1 MNEHPLVRMNV
12 LLSDN
17 EPLVQMMN
25 DIREK
30 KTDDILIFTFDL
42 PDDYQKISS
51 APFMRLTEIYLHNT
65 FYNDDESAHYRF
77 LFAVEVFGVT
87 MNDTH
92 KLSNEV
98 IKIIKQSNGRCYD
111 RFLDKDDELN
121 IYHNMLKFEIIL
133 NEEG

>member
-1 MNEHPLVRMNV
+1 MNEHPLVRMTV

-77 LFAVEVFGVT
+77 LFAVEVFGAT

-92 KLSNEV
+92 KVSNEV
-98 IKIIKQSNGRCYD
+98 IKIIKQHNGRCYD

-133 NEEG
+133 NEEE

>member
-1 MNEHPLVRMNV
+1 MNV

-77 LFAVEVFGVT
+77 LFAVEVFGAT

-92 KLSNEV
+92 KVSNEV
-98 IKIIKQSNGRCYD
+98 IKIIKQRNGRCYD

-133 NEEG
+133 NEEE

>member
-1 MNEHPLVRMNV
+1 MNEHPLVRMTV

-42 PDDYQKISS
+42 PDDYQKTSS

-77 LFAVEVFGVT
+77 LFAVEVFGAT

-92 KLSNEV
+92 KVSNEV
-98 IKIIKQSNGRCYD
+98 IKIIKQRNGRCYD

-133 NEEG
+133 NEEE

>member
-1 MNEHPLVRMNV
+1 MTV

-77 LFAVEVFGVT
+77 LFAVEVFGAT

-92 KLSNEV
+92 KVSNEV
-98 IKIIKQSNGRCYD
+98 IKIIKQHNGRCYD

-133 NEEG
+133 NEEE